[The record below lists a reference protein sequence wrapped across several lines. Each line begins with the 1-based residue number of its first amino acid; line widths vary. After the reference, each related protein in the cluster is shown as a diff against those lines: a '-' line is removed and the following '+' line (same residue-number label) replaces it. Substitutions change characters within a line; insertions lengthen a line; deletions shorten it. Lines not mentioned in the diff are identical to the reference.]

1 MPISVG
7 YMSSFC
13 TRKKTFYPENKNST
27 QYLQDAFMKCL
38 SPSISNTLVV
48 MIQNTSVIDF
58 WSKIA
63 FWR

>member
-1 MPISVG
+1 LYPE
-7 YMSSFC
+7 
-13 TRKKTFYPENKNST
+13 KTFYPENKNST